1 MGFLDLFVISSIPV
15 LEVLLVTA
23 IGSFLA
29 IDQVNLLGEDARNH
43 FNTVVFYVFSPT
55 FIETNLAKTITFDS
69 MIKLWFMPLNV
80 LVTFIIGSAFGWI
93 VIKIS
98 RPASHLKGLILG
110 CCAAGNLGNL
120 PLIII
125 PAVCKEKGSAFGD
138 PDRCRTYGIAYASLS
153 MAISIIYLWTYVYHI
168 LRVYSTEEEKEVE
181 VDVSIN
187 ETKYSAESSKRF
199 PDNIKEALLQSKT
212 FSTSEE
218 FQYQVALPGG
228 RSEEHIQ
235 LSQFV
240 KFKQHLMMLEEK
252 LNLKK
257 LFAPST
263 IGAIVGFVVGAVSQ
277 IRDLLIGEGA
287 HLRAIQDS
295 ASLLSDAAIPVTTLI
310 MGANLVKG
318 LKGPRIQKSLVI
330 GIIVVRYV
338 LLPMSGIL
346 IVKAAIR
353 FGLIHS
359 DPLYQFV
366 LLLQYAVPPAMAIG
380 TMTQLFGKGESECS
394 VIMLWTYALA
404 SVALTLWSTLFM
416 WLVS

>member
-235 LSQFV
+235 
-240 KFKQHLMMLEEK
+240 HLMMLEEK

>member
-295 ASLLSDAAIPVTTLI
+295 ASLLRYSHCKSSNPFRLDPLRSIIPVCFVAAVCSSTSN
-310 MGANLVKG
+310 GYRYND
-318 LKGPRIQKSLVI
+318 P
-330 GIIVVRYV
+330 VVWKR
-338 LLPMSGIL
+338 
-346 IVKAAIR
+346 R
-353 FGLIHS
+353 
-359 DPLYQFV
+359 
-366 LLLQYAVPPAMAIG
+366 
-380 TMTQLFGKGESECS
+380 E
-394 VIMLWTYALA
+394 
-404 SVALTLWSTLFM
+404 
-416 WLVS
+416 

>member
-235 LSQFV
+235 VVPCFALETIHIVRNALYWNCGTKFLFFALHPKNCSQ
-240 KFKQHLMMLEEK
+240 
-252 LNLKK
+252 
-257 LFAPST
+257 S
-263 IGAIVGFVVGAVSQ
+263 
-277 IRDLLIGEGA
+277 
-287 HLRAIQDS
+287 
-295 ASLLSDAAIPVTTLI
+295 
-310 MGANLVKG
+310 
-318 LKGPRIQKSLVI
+318 
-330 GIIVVRYV
+330 
-338 LLPMSGIL
+338 
-346 IVKAAIR
+346 
-353 FGLIHS
+353 
-359 DPLYQFV
+359 
-366 LLLQYAVPPAMAIG
+366 
-380 TMTQLFGKGESECS
+380 
-394 VIMLWTYALA
+394 
-404 SVALTLWSTLFM
+404 
-416 WLVS
+416 

>member
-263 IGAIVGFVVGAVSQ
+263 IGAELF
-277 IRDLLIGEGA
+277 
-287 HLRAIQDS
+287 
-295 ASLLSDAAIPVTTLI
+295 
-310 MGANLVKG
+310 
-318 LKGPRIQKSLVI
+318 LK
-330 GIIVVRYV
+330 
-338 LLPMSGIL
+338 
-346 IVKAAIR
+346 
-353 FGLIHS
+353 
-359 DPLYQFV
+359 
-366 LLLQYAVPPAMAIG
+366 
-380 TMTQLFGKGESECS
+380 SE
-394 VIMLWTYALA
+394 TY
-404 SVALTLWSTLFM
+404 
-416 WLVS
+416 